1 MNDALSIVQMFV
13 YEFQTM
19 GNEHVAERLLAPDF
33 VDHTPFPGFG
43 GGREDVKRLFQV
55 LRSAFPDLRAEI
67 VEQFANGE
75 MVATRKTFHGTH
87 KGEFLGVP
95 PTGKHMAFRV
105 VDLLRVSDGKMR
117 EHWNVVDVTSI
128 VGQLQA

>member
-1 MNDALSIVQMFV
+1 MNDALSIVQAFV
-13 YEFQTM
+13 HEFQTL
-19 GNEHVAERLLAPDF
+19 GNEQVAQQLLAPDF

-43 GGREDVKRLFQV
+43 GGREDVLRLFQV

-87 KGEFLGVP
+87 KGEFLGAP
-95 PTGKHMAFRV
+95 PTGKPIAFRV
-105 VDLLRVSDGKMR
+105 VDLLRVSNGKMR

-128 VGQLQA
+128 IVQLRS

>member
-1 MNDALSIVQMFV
+1 LNDALSIVQMFV

-128 VGQLQA
+128 IAQLQA

>member
-1 MNDALSIVQMFV
+1 
-13 YEFQTM
+13 
-19 GNEHVAERLLAPDF
+19 
-33 VDHTPFPGFG
+33 
-43 GGREDVKRLFQV
+43 V

-95 PTGKHMAFRV
+95 PTGKHIAFRT